1 METSEDILREM
12 RALGRLDEKST
23 DKIPRS
29 LQALG
34 LRTYANRLEAALKR
48 KADSIHRAMVL
59 IAGIEMEDSENP
71 PRLWTALEDAYDALS
86 DALGTD
92 GETTADVEE
101 AKATGRH
108 FVVKPS
114 NNAAKIREV
123 LILCVDEICNRCR
136 DLASAHGNHLPCLNG
151 CELVRKAK
159 AALAE
164 PPRNCDAHTADEL
177 KVKFNSELASELPIA
192 NEHEKNLVAITAM
205 GVIDTLFATAKEG
218 GNDGNE

>member
-1 METSEDILREM
+1 METIEDIVREM
-12 RALGRLDEKST
+12 RALGRLDEEST

-34 LRTYANRLEAALKR
+34 LRTYADRLEAALKR
-48 KADSIHRAMVL
+48 KADSIHRAMGL

-71 PRLWTALEDAYDALS
+71 PRVWTALEDAYDALS

-114 NNAAKIREV
+114 NYK
-123 LILCVDEICNRCR
+123 
-136 DLASAHGNHLPCLNG
+136 
-151 CELVRKAK
+151 
-159 AALAE
+159 
-164 PPRNCDAHTADEL
+164 PPRNCDRFNTPDEAL
-177 KVKFNSELASELPIA
+177 SAYCEEKGITHPLPLW
-192 NEHEKNLVAITAM
+192 H
-205 GVIDTLFATAKEG
+205 
-218 GNDGNE
+218 GNEFYGLIQWLFSEWKANRNNG